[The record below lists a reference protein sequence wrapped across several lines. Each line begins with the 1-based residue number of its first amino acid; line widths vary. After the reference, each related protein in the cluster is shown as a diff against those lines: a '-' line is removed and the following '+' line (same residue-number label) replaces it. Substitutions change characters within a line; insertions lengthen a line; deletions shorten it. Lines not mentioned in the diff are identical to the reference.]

1 MTRGLLLP
9 VGIVAYVAVSYLR
22 GVPTAGDDLFLVAGC
37 AAALGTVLGGLSGTF
52 TAVYEDSDGV
62 PLAKD
67 GVIAA
72 ALWVLGHLDS
82 GASRRPRPTSRVR
95 GHAQEAGGSSRSATP
110 PPCGTE
116 PPWKRSTPPLP
127 TGR

>member
-1 MTRGLLLP
+1 MTRGSCCR
-9 VGIVAYVAVSYLR
+9 GIVAYVAVSYLR

-52 TAVYEDSDGV
+52 TAVYADSDGV

-72 ALWVLGHLDS
+72 ALWVLGTRQ
-82 GASRRPRPTSRVR
+82 RRLPPPTPTSRFV
-95 GHAQEAGGSSRSATP
+95 ATLKKP
-110 PPCGTE
+110 VDPVDQQ
-116 PPWKRSTPPLP
+116 LP
-127 TGR
+127 ALRN

>member
-22 GVPTAGDDLFLVAGC
+22 GVPPAGDDLFLVAGC

-82 GASRRPRPTSRVR
+82 GASRPPTPYFSGSWPR
-95 GHAQEAGGSSRSATP
+95 SRSRWIQSISNSPAL
-110 PPCGTE
+110 
-116 PPWKRSTPPLP
+116 RN
-127 TGR
+127 